1 MIRGS
6 WRPTMPPVPS
16 PDSDFS
22 TTMGGGRPDRWFVVI
37 LAMSVMIFVL
47 AFGFIMVVFGQRDAR
62 DADVY
67 QREATILPVV
77 QTAGLGAD
85 AKQPRLRFW
94 DLKDPDGRSI
104 RCYAYA
110 LSGLSTGLSCIAL
123 PDPSARGAQ

>member
-6 WRPTMPPVPS
+6 WRPTMPPPP
-16 PDSDFS
+16 PDADNPFTS
-22 TTMGGGRPDRWFVVI
+22 MGGGWPDRWFVVI
-37 LAMSVMIFVL
+37 LAMSVMLFVL
-47 AFGFIMVVFGQRDAR
+47 AFGFITVVFGQRDAR
-62 DADVY
+62 AADVY

-94 DLKDPDGRSI
+94 DLKDPEGRHI

-110 LSGLSTGLSCIAL
+110 LSGLSTGLSCIAI
-123 PDPSARGAQ
+123 PDPSDRGAQ